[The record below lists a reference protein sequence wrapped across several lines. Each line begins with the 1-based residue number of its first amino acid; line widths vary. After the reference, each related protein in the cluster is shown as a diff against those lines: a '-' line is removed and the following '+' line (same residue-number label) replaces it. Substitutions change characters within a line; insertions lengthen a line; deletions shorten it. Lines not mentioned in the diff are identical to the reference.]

1 MDLPCKRFA
10 NLLSATMFIVICV
23 AMFAASHALVLE
35 YRDTNFQLNR
45 EKRHADTAEEYESE
59 QDQEEGDEDEYEVS
73 EGDDTE
79 YVNEEENY
87 EGYDDDEENEVGNPE
102 SWIKILNITM
112 FCDSENENSE
122 PAMQTA
128 GQNPIYFGFLPSCD
142 DFVQPNQDRLF
153 IPFKN
158 GKFIVVT
165 GKQKLPPPPS
175 SASIDSWYDFLN
187 QQGNIG
193 SDLSNILDMIYRIQ
207 YNGAFNQN
215 PNAFAENGDKIS
227 QLRSVLSFALLD
239 SHFSTTTE
247 TPSTYT
253 TSANTNGNEGA
264 WGVPDNEPTTTVDYN
279 GVFLNKLALDL
290 GLL

>member
-10 NLLSATMFIVICV
+10 KLISVSTFIVVCV
-23 AMFAASHALVLE
+23 AMFAASHASVLE
-35 YRDTNFQLNR
+35 YRDTNFHFNR
-45 EKRHADTAEEYESE
+45 EKRQADTTEEYES
-59 QDQEEGDEDEYEVS
+59 DQYQEETGDEVEYEKSEGDE
-73 EGDDTE
+73 TE
-79 YVNEEENY
+79 DLNEEENY
-87 EGYDDDEENEVGNPE
+87 EGYDDEDNEVGNPE

-142 DFVQPNQDRLF
+142 DFVRPNQDRLF

-158 GKFIVVT
+158 GK
-165 GKQKLPPPPS
+165 QKLPPPPP
-175 SASIDSWYDFLN
+175 SASIDAWYDFLN

-207 YNGAFNQN
+207 YNGAFNKN

-253 TSANTNGNEGA
+253 TPASNGNEGA
-264 WGVPDNEPTTTVDYN
+264 WGVPDYEPTTTVDYN
-279 GVFLNKLALDL
+279 GIFLNRLALDL